1 MQALA
6 AQAMLSAMPDE
17 GPWTIVGALAAI
29 IAAAGVTYEFV
40 IGPRLRHRALRRP
53 CKAWF
58 LIAST
63 KQRVI
68 SHAVQDSREHYV
80 EELVLASNSEYEI
93 EFLYMPSIAF
103 PVSEI
108 YFGFNEQNDRDLDTK
123 PTIKSFYN
131 HFIERGTKEES
142 PETHPE
148 TNYVDHHKFYHL
160 RKPRTKSPSTA
171 TMACAG
177 SPSNGESE
185 MFAASA
191 CVLAVSRAAQSRSC
205 FISHRISDKS
215 HQLAGGMFKQLCR
228 RRHQPSRPPPA
239 NRHEC
244 RNNTGLRPSCQ

>member
-6 AQAMLSAMPDE
+6 AQAMLFAMPDE

-123 PTIKSFYN
+123 PAIKSFYN

-160 RKPRTKSPSTA
+160 RKPRNIARKEPYIVGCKIQTRQAGRYEFNLIFAGEEVGRAQNKLFVTVENNPTTKMKCIFPKHRG
-171 TMACAG
+171 CFVQPAG
-177 SPSNGESE
+177 K
-185 MFAASA
+185 A
-191 CVLAVSRAAQSRSC
+191 
-205 FISHRISDKS
+205 
-215 HQLAGGMFKQLCR
+215 
-228 RRHQPSRPPPA
+228 
-239 NRHEC
+239 
-244 RNNTGLRPSCQ
+244 